1 MLYYEYVK
9 FINIYNFDYR
19 KCQKINVNAE
29 IK

>member
-1 MLYYEYVK
+1 MKYNEYVK
-9 FINIYNFDYR
+9 FTNIYNVHYR